1 MFRKFFY
8 AAAGLFLLVLAFHL
22 GNTRAT
28 AQGAGSF
35 ISISAAQPGY
45 GTSTVAWA
53 LTSDG
58 RVYYAG
64 SPGSPFELVGTIG
77 GSTTTIPQSWGQVK
91 ERYR

>member
-8 AAAGLFLLVLAFHL
+8 AAAGLFLLALAFHL

-28 AQGAGSF
+28 AQGAGTF
-35 ISISAAQPGY
+35 VSIATY
-45 GTSTVAWA
+45 NGTAWA

-58 RVYYAG
+58 RVYYTTN
-64 SPGSPFELVGTIG
+64 PGVPFTLVGTIG
-77 GSTTTIPQSWGQVK
+77 GATTGIPQSWGQVK